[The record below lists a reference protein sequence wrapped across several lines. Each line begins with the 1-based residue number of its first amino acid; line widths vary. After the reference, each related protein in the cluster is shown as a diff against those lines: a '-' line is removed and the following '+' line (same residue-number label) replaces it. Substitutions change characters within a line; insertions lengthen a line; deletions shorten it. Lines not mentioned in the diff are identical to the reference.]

1 LPALARGTKLFAPA
15 PVHDGTTIKKSA
27 SVLAITFLAGRCG
40 SIEPADRE
48 TTMSKILADARKLLN
63 LDAAGGR
70 GIRCED
76 PTTLSDWCLRDI
88 GLTRFTRN
96 FDAAKP
102 FWMA

>member
-1 LPALARGTKLFAPA
+1 MCEMMA
-15 PVHDGTTIKKSA
+15 
-27 SVLAITFLAGRCG
+27 
-40 SIEPADRE
+40 E
-48 TTMSKILADARKLLN
+48 ARKFLK
-63 LDAAGGR
+63 LDAPGGY
-70 GIRCED
+70 GVRCED

>member
-1 LPALARGTKLFAPA
+1 
-15 PVHDGTTIKKSA
+15 
-27 SVLAITFLAGRCG
+27 VLGITFLAGRRG
-40 SIEPADRE
+40 NIDRADRE
-48 TTMSKILADARKLLN
+48 MIMSRILADARKFLN
-63 LDAAGGR
+63 LDAAGSHS
-70 GIRCED
+70 IRRED